1 MRRPDAPLV
10 LVVDDD
16 ELVRDLLVTRL
27 ELAGYRALA
36 VRDGVDAVSEV
47 FSRTISAMIL
57 DVSMPRLDGFGVLR
71 AIAAANR
78 KPPPTMVLTARHA
91 SADVGAALSLGAKDF
106 MAKPF
111 DDQLFLKRVARLLR
125 QAPAPGAASARVGP
139 DLVPR
144 SSPAE
149 AQADLDNALLL

>member
-1 MRRPDAPLV
+1 MLRRDKPLI

-16 ELVRDLLVTRL
+16 EMIRELLVTRL
-27 ELAGYRALA
+27 EIAGYRALA
-36 VRDGVDAVSEV
+36 VRDGVEAMTEL

-57 DVSMPRLDGFGVLR
+57 DISMPRLDGFGVLR
-71 AIAAANR
+71 ALAAAGR

-91 SADVGAALSLGAKDF
+91 GADVGSALSLGAKDY

-125 QAPAPGAASARVGP
+125 QTRPMAAAEPAKTPPPAVAPLAAPVP
-139 DLVPR
+139 D
-144 SSPAE
+144 
-149 AQADLDNALLL
+149 DNALLL